1 MKFMV
6 YHTKR
11 YRVLSFTSQRKAI
24 KKHCEKTCIFSDSGP
39 VYCPLEDCP
48 LHSYQ
53 FGRGKQNPKER
64 AKAIGDFCFKW
75 CKKDI
80 TTDSVVYCKR
90 PYCALYPHRLARNSN
105 EIHREIPLLHG
116 DQKLRKRLM
125 IKYINDFY
133 GKFMW

>member
-1 MKFMV
+1 MKRKLTTIFILGSFALNSSS
-6 YHTKR
+6 
-11 YRVLSFTSQRKAI
+11 VLANI
-24 KKHCEKTCIFSDSGP
+24 EG
-39 VYCPLEDCP
+39 E
-48 LHSYQ
+48 
-53 FGRGKQNPKER
+53 ER
-64 AKAIGDFCFKW
+64 AEAIGDFCFKW

-80 TTDSVVYCKR
+80 NIQFVVYCKR

-105 EIHREIPLLHG
+105 AIHTEIPLLHG